1 LEGRDDSL
9 RCGMAKKDTPD
20 REDWLDEIVSL
31 TEAASLRGIS
41 VETLRALIRSGKL
54 RAVEQSRRKRGMRR
68 REALR
73 DDLRS

>member
-1 LEGRDDSL
+1 M
-9 RCGMAKKDTPD
+9 MARKDTPD

-31 TEAASLRGIS
+31 TEAASLRGVS
-41 VETLRALIRSGKL
+41 VETLRALIRSGRL
-54 RAVEQSRRKRGMRR
+54 RAVEQSRKKRGMRR